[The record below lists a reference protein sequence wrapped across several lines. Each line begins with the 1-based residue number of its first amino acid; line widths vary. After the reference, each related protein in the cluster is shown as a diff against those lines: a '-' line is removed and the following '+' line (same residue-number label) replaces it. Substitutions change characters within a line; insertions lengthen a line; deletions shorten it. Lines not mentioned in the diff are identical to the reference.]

1 MANRREAVLPDASQD
16 LLNPGALA
24 EYLNVPVKTV
34 YEWRSRGGGPP
45 GIRIGRH
52 LRYRMSDV
60 QTWLTE
66 RTSTKA

>member
-1 MANRREAVLPDASQD
+1 MTKKQEAALAVATLLLKPDD
-16 LLNPGALA
+16 LA
-24 EYLNVPVKTV
+24 EYLGVPVKTL

-60 QTWLTE
+60 QTWLNE
-66 RTSTKA
+66 RTSATA